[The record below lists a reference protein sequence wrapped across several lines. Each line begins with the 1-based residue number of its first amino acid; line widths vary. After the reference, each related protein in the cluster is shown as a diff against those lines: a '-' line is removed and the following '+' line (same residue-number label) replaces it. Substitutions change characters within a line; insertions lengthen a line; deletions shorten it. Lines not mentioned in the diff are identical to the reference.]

1 MLSLSLSYTYIYI
14 YSIYIYTYIYTCSV
28 LYVFIYI
35 YVCVYSI
42 CMYMYMHVHMHVHVH
57 MHMYIYMYMYMK
69 ADFSSSALS
78 AWTNISL
85 RILVAFFLQMS
96 AWGIGKLYKTDKQ
109 KGVDHYCGTTKAL
122 ACTSKSYRM
131 IAILDAIMMVSSTAD
146 HALKEIAAAHIHPCK
161 SPLTSRF
168 TIFIPFIPILQNFPV
183 KFNTGPPCGWDP
195 FSWPQKCAS
204 PFLPCPQ
211 SPLKWLPTARYW
223 WYVRYRWRRA
233 KLCILRQAC
242 SGKLGNSTSQCSR
255 MHDDYPRVS

>member
-1 MLSLSLSYTYIYI
+1 MYVYVYACA
-14 YSIYIYTYIYTCSV
+14 YACACAYAYVY
-28 LYVFIYI
+28 LYVYVYESWFFIKCT
-35 YVCVYSI
+35 VCLNQYQPSYFGGVFPANVS
-42 CMYMYMHVHMHVHVH
+42 MGH
-57 MHMYIYMYMYMK
+57 
-69 ADFSSSALS
+69 
-78 AWTNISL
+78 
-85 RILVAFFLQMS
+85 R
-96 AWGIGKLYKTDKQ
+96 KTIQDGQ
-109 KGVDHYCGTTKAL
+109 AKGVDHYCGTTKAL

>member
-1 MLSLSLSYTYIYI
+1 MYVYVYACACA
-14 YSIYIYTYIYTCSV
+14 YVY
-28 LYVFIYI
+28 LYV
-35 YVCVYSI
+35 
-42 CMYMYMHVHMHVHVH
+42 
-57 MHMYIYMYMYMK
+57 YMYMK
-69 ADFSSSALS
+69 AGFSSSALS

-146 HALKEIAAAHIHPCK
+146 HALQEIAAAHIHPCK

-183 KFNTGPPCGWDP
+183 KFNTGPPCGWDT
-195 FSWPQKCAS
+195 
-204 PFLPCPQ
+204 PFLDPKNV
-211 SPLKWLPTARYW
+211 PLLFFRVRKAR
-223 WYVRYRWRRA
+223 
-233 KLCILRQAC
+233 
-242 SGKLGNSTSQCSR
+242 
-255 MHDDYPRVS
+255 